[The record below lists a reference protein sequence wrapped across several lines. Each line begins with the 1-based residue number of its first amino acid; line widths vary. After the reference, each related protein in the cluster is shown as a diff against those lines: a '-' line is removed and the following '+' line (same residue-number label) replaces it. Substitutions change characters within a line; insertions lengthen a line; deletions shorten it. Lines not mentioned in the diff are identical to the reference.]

1 MKNTQNF
8 LNKIEKKLV
17 NEKLLLSSKFI
28 ETNKFNIAINILE
41 DKNKKFSEI
50 PEVIYNFAL
59 SYYHEGIRFF
69 NNQHY
74 QISLQYLKN
83 AELYFE
89 KIKNKNFL
97 FDVYTKLSVCNR
109 IENNYF

>member
-41 DKNKKFSEI
+41 DLDKKFSEI

-59 SYYHEGIRFF
+59 SYYHEGIRFLII
-69 NNQHY
+69 NT
-74 QISLQYLKN
+74 IKYL
-83 AELYFE
+83 YS
-89 KIKNKNFL
+89 I
-97 FDVYTKLSVCNR
+97 
-109 IENNYF
+109 